1 MSTSATS
8 SPARL
13 FVPVRRHGAAVVL
26 RTFLDPGG
34 VRTGVGFTT
43 RELLLEV
50 LGADCA
56 CVELG
61 VGALRLL
68 LEARG
73 TTALTVD
80 PRLSLAPPSPCTAQ
94 VAARVAA

>member
-1 MSTSATS
+1 MPTSATS

-13 FVPVRRHGAAVVL
+13 FVPVRHHGPAVVL

-34 VRTGVGFTT
+34 VRTGVGFTS
-43 RELLLEV
+43 RDLLREV
-50 LGADCA
+50 LGAECA

-61 VGALRLL
+61 IGALRLL

-80 PRLSLAPPSPCTAQ
+80 PRLSLAPAKPPARL
-94 VAARVAA
+94 VAA

>member
-1 MSTSATS
+1 MSTTTAAS

-13 FVPVRRHGAAVVL
+13 FVPVRRHGPAVVL

-43 RELLLEV
+43 RELLHEV

-80 PRLSLAPPSPCTAQ
+80 PRLSLTPSSPLVREQ
-94 VAARVAA
+94 VAA

>member
-13 FVPVRRHGAAVVL
+13 FVPVRRHGPAVVL
-26 RTFLDPGG
+26 RTFLDPAG
-34 VRTGVGFTT
+34 VRTGVGFTS
-43 RELLLEV
+43 RDLLREV
-50 LGADCA
+50 LGPDCT

-61 VGALRLL
+61 VRALRLL

-80 PRLSLAPPSPCTAQ
+80 PRLSLTPSRPLVQ
-94 VAARVAA
+94 EQLAA